1 MLVQDPSCCN
11 GALRVPDHLKLEEK
25 FDLIIAVV
33 LLILSFSS
41 SFFFF
46 LKGLLCKEKR
56 YLFCF
61 SNFSEVDIFGTESLR
76 YWRKTLTNVDADEA
90 ILAYLYLVNRLS
102 NLGNT
107 YSCFKTREIRKL
119 TICQRHT
126 LKVLQN

>member
-33 LLILSFSS
+33 LLILFFS
-41 SFFFF
+41 FF

-76 YWRKTLTNVDADEA
+76 YWRKTLTNVDA

-102 NLGNT
+102 NLGNI

>member
-33 LLILSFSS
+33 LLILFFSS
-41 SFFFF
+41 F
-46 LKGLLCKEKR
+46 LKDLLCKEKR

-76 YWRKTLTNVDADEA
+76 YWRKTLTNVDA